1 MFGVNPHHRFAHVR
15 VARLYK
21 QYESDIP
28 SKQCLVFGSAPK
40 LQGKGQP
47 PDKCALYRE
56 TDPFKWT
63 AEGRTDWQQVT
74 AQSFRLPQS
83 G

>member
-21 QYESDIP
+21 QYESDVP
-28 SKQCLVFGSAPK
+28 RSNVWFSAQPPNSKARAM
-40 LQGKGQP
+40 P